1 MKRSEI
7 NSYLRHARGFFREHR
22 FQLPPWAFWSVDQWR
37 ARWGDCREIRDN
49 ALGWD
54 LTDFGGG
61 DFERRG
67 LLLFS
72 IRNGNHAQSQRYPKP
87 YAEKIMIV
95 RAGQVTPMHYHWKK
109 MEDIINRGGGELLI
123 ELYLADERD
132 GLSGEG
138 LEVQVDG
145 ITRRLPAG
153 SVIRLHP
160 GESISLPPRLFH
172 RFWGEEGKGDV
183 LVGEVSMVNDD
194 AHDNNFYEALGRFPE
209 IEEDE
214 PMLYPLCTEYERLAP
229 AS

>member
-1 MKRSEI
+1 MKRSEV

-22 FQLPPWAFWSVDQWR
+22 FRLPPWAFWSADQWR
-37 ARWGDCREIRDN
+37 ARWEECREIRDN

-54 LTDFGGG
+54 LTDFGSG

-67 LLLFS
+67 LLLFT
-72 IRNGNHAQSQRYPKP
+72 IRNGNHARSQRYPKP

-95 RAGQVTPMHYHWKK
+95 RDGQMTPMHYHWKK
-109 MEDIINRGGGELLI
+109 MEDIINRSGGVLLI
-123 ELYLADERD
+123 ELFLADEQD

-153 SVIRLHP
+153 SVVRLEP

-194 AHDNNFYEALGRFPE
+194 ANDNNFYEACGRFPE

-214 PMLYPLCTEYERLAP
+214 PMLYPLCTEYERLGP